1 MFIRQL
7 KSSHLVLY
15 NWSIQDSLVKF
26 AITAGLRLLP
36 TTFTLHIWNHENCS
50 MYPSCRS
57 HTESIAHLMNGCREF
72 LNFYNRRHNRI
83 ADKIAD
89 EIKLHLPR
97 YRVYS
102 NKLAES
108 LFPEL
113 QDQLSVLLHR
123 KPDIVVMDRI
133 SRICFIVEIKVCF
146 DLYFEYAYIEK
157 NERYAPLLNILNEDG

>member
-1 MFIRQL
+1 
-7 KSSHLVLY
+7 
-15 NWSIQDSLVKF
+15 
-26 AITAGLRLLP
+26 
-36 TTFTLHIWNHENCS
+36 
-50 MYPSCRS
+50 
-57 HTESIAHLMNGCREF
+57 MNGCREF
-72 LNFYNRRHNRI
+72 HNFCNRRHNRI

-113 QDQLSVLLHR
+113 QDSLSVLLHR
-123 KPDIVVMDRI
+123 KPDIVVMDRV

-146 DLYFEYAYIEK
+146 DLYLEYAYLEK
-157 NERYAPLLNILNEDG
+157 IERYKPLLNIHNENGWNVKLFPLCFGSLGCVKDDVWKCLRK